1 MPIHSTIKGIF
12 FDGQTS
18 REHRANLWI
27 GEDHI
32 LLHILTTDRKQQKQ
46 WDTAEITIEPP
57 LSRTR
62 RIIKF
67 PDGTRF
73 ETVEHQAISELEQHL
88 GRNRMLTGINW
99 LESSWKIALAS
110 VLFIVAFSV
119 LFTVY
124 GIPALALQA
133 AKMTPKDALS
143 QLDQKTIKLLDDEF
157 LGPSKTKQ
165 AKQQELQKAFLQVVK
180 WAEDDYN
187 YQLLIRDG
195 KSLGANAFA
204 LPNGTIVMTDQLIK
218 LSHSNQELIGVL
230 AHEVGHVQHR
240 HSLQNIYQSLG
251 IGALLGLVTGDI
263 VSTSSLAIAA
273 PTVLIK
279 NSYSRRAERESD
291 EVGGAYLMEHE
302 QTTKPL
308 RDILARLEKNER
320 STDEHDIEHSS
331 NTLEILSTHPDTQK
345 RIQHLRQIE
354 KDWHKQ

>member
-1 MPIHSTIKGIF
+1 MPIHSTIKGVF

-18 REHRANLWI
+18 REHQATLWI

-32 LLHILTTDRKQQKQ
+32 LLHVLTKDHQQQQ
-46 WDTAEITIEPP
+46 WDTTDIIIGPP
-57 LSRTR
+57 LGRTR

-73 ETVEHQAISELEQHL
+73 ETFEYQIVHKLEQHL
-88 GRNRMLTGINW
+88 GRNRMLTGVHW
-99 LESSWKIALAS
+99 LESSWKITLIS
-110 VLFIVAFSV
+110 VIFIIAFSI
-119 LFTVY
+119 LFTIY

-133 AKMTPKDALS
+133 AKITPKDALS

-157 LGPSKTKQ
+157 LGPSKTQQ
-165 AKQQELQKAFLQVVK
+165 AKQQELQTAFRQVAQ
-180 WAEDDYN
+180 WAGNDYN

-195 KSLGANAFA
+195 KALGANAFA

-218 LSHSNQELIGVL
+218 LSHNNKELIGVL
-230 AHEVGHVQHR
+230 AHEVGHVQHK

-251 IGALLGLVTGDI
+251 IGALIGLLTGDI

-273 PTVLIK
+273 PTILIK
-279 NSYSRRAERESD
+279 NSYSRRAENEAD

-331 NTLEILSTHPDTQK
+331 NTLEILSTHPGTQN
-345 RIQHLRQIE
+345 RIKHLRQIE
-354 KDWHKQ
+354 KDWQKQ